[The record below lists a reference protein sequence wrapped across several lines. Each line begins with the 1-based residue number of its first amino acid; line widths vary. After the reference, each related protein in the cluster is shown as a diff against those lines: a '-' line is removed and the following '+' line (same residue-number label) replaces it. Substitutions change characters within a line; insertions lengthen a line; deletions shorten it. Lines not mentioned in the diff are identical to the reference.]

1 MGLIMKDIIPFK
13 LRGAAVAVLLLA
25 ASCGVAQAQKT
36 PSIEDRLREQ
46 LRQTTQ
52 QLQSL
57 QSEQA
62 QASAARTSAEQQ
74 RDAALAQVKELKA
87 QLGQAAG
94 QANELAA
101 QQEKVQDAVRAQVAQ
116 VDAQLGKYK
125 QAYDDLL
132 KLARGKEAERQKTQ
146 VSLTERDAQLAMC
159 TDRNKQMYAA
169 GKEILTAYE
178 GVSTGDVFK
187 MRQPFAEGAR
197 VKFEEAAQAYG
208 DKLYGSQYDPR
219 MPLPKPGAA
228 PSAAAPAASSQQ

>member
-13 LRGAAVAVLLLA
+13 VRAGVAAVLLLA
-25 ASCGVAQAQKT
+25 AGCGVAHAQKT
-36 PSIEDRLREQ
+36 PSIEDRLRDQ

-62 QASAARTSAEQQ
+62 QATAARTAAEQQ

-94 QANELAA
+94 QATELAA
-101 QQEKVQDAVRAQVAQ
+101 QQEKVQDAARAQVAQ
-116 VDAQLGKYK
+116 AGAQLDKYK

-146 VSLTERDAQLAMC
+146 ASLTERDAQLAMC
-159 TDRNKQMYAA
+159 TDRNKKMYVV

-178 GVSTGDVFK
+178 GVSTGDILA
-187 MRQPFAEGAR
+187 MRQPFAQSAR

-208 DKLYGSQYDPR
+208 DKLYDSQYDPR
-219 MPLPKPGAA
+219 MPLPKAGAA
-228 PSAAAPAASSQQ
+228 PSAAAPAASSKQ